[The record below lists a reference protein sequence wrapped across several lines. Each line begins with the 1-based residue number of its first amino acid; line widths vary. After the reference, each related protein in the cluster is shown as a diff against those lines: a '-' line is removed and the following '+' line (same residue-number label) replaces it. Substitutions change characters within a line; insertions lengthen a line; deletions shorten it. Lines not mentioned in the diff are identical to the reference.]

1 MKSASLVLIFG
12 SWFAALDPN
21 NNGCGA
27 AAGTNEGNGA
37 IAPDP
42 AAPATP
48 IDTTGVTLVECG
60 ALGKHAFC
68 DDFSGAMPG
77 KFDTQDVSSGIVAF
91 ENGALVASTQK
102 PSSGTRTIA
111 YLKKP
116 VALEGERFS
125 LSWVETVDDVSY
137 LGKNG
142 TNTNGL
148 TLGDN
153 KFYVALGHGS
163 NGDTITETSLVSGL
177 YIQVHQI
184 QTPIPHGRPVKI
196 TMDVDL
202 DAATV
207 SLSVDGA
214 TVMDREPLKYAPK
227 APQKPT
233 VSAGVLVDNLF
244 GPEPAKAT
252 IDDVTL
258 DVQLAK

>member
-1 MKSASLVLIFG
+1 MKSASLIMILG

-37 IAPDP
+37 TAVDAGD
-42 AAPATP
+42 AASP
-48 IDTTGVTLVECG
+48 IDTTGAALVDCG

-68 DDFSGAMPG
+68 EDFSGAMPG
-77 KFDTQDVSSGIVAF
+77 KFETQDVSTGIVAF

-102 PSSGTRTIA
+102 PPSGTRTVA

-116 VALEGERFS
+116 IPIDGERFS

-142 TNTNGL
+142 TNTNGI

-153 KFYVALGHGS
+153 AYYLALGHGS
-163 NGDTITETSLVSGL
+163 DGDTITETSLAGGL

-184 QTPIPHGRPVKI
+184 QSPIPHGRPVKVAL
-196 TMDVDL
+196 DLDL
-202 DAATV
+202 DAATISV
-207 SLSVDGA
+207 AVDGA

-227 APQKPT
+227 APQRAT
-233 VSAGVLVDNLF
+233 LSAGVLVDNLL
-244 GPEPAKAT
+244 GPEPAKVT

>member
-1 MKSASLVLIFG
+1 MKSASLVLMLG

-21 NNGCGA
+21 NSGCGA
-27 AAGTNEGNGA
+27 AAGTNEANGA
-37 IAPDP
+37 SAPDATAP
-42 AAPATP
+42 AAA
-48 IDTTGVTLVECG
+48 IDTSGVDLVDCG

-77 KFDTQDVSSGIVAF
+77 KFATQDVSTGIVAF
-91 ENGALVASTQK
+91 ENGALFASTQK
-102 PSSGTRTIA
+102 PPSGTRTFA

-116 VALEGERFS
+116 LAIDGARYA
-125 LSWVETVDDVSY
+125 LSWTETVDDSSY

-153 KFYVALGHGS
+153 KYFITLGHGS
-163 NGDTITETSLVSGL
+163 NGDTITETSLEGGL
-177 YIQVHQI
+177 YIQVHQV
-184 QTPIPHGRPVKI
+184 QTTIPHGRAVKI
-196 TMDVDL
+196 KMDL
-202 DAATV
+202 DLTNATV
-207 SLSVDGA
+207 SLDVDGA

-227 APQKPT
+227 APQRPT
-233 VSAGVLVDNLF
+233 ISAGVLVDNIL

-252 IDDVTL
+252 IDDVVF

>member
-1 MKSASLVLIFG
+1 MKSAFALVLG
-12 SWFAALDPN
+12 SLFAALDPN

-27 AAGTNEGNGA
+27 AAGANEGNGA
-37 IAPDP
+37 TAPD
-42 AAPATP
+42 AGEAGVP
-48 IDTTGVTLVECG
+48 IDTAGAALVDCG

-77 KFDTQDVSSGIVAF
+77 KFETQDVQSGIVTF
-91 ENGALVASTQK
+91 ENGALVASTAK
-102 PSSGTRTIA
+102 PASGTRTIA

-116 VALEGERFS
+116 VPTDGERFS
-125 LSWVETVDDVSY
+125 LSWVETVDDISY

-142 TNTNGL
+142 TNTGGL

-153 KFYVALGHGS
+153 KFYIALGHGS
-163 NGDTITETSLVSGL
+163 DNDTITETSLAGGL
-177 YIQVHQI
+177 YIQVHKL

-202 DAATV
+202 DGATV
-207 SLSVDGA
+207 SLSVDGS

-227 APQKPT
+227 APQKAT
-233 VSAGVLVDNLF
+233 VSAGILVDNIL

-252 IDDVTL
+252 IDDVVF
-258 DVQLAK
+258 DVQLSK

>member
-1 MKSASLVLIFG
+1 MKSASLIMILG

-37 IAPDP
+37 SAPD
-42 AAPATP
+42 AGEASAP
-48 IDTTGVTLVECG
+48 IDGAGSALVDCG

-77 KFDTQDVSSGIVAF
+77 KFETQDVSTGLVSF

-102 PSSGTRTIA
+102 PASGTRTIA

-116 VALEGERFS
+116 VPIDGERFS
-125 LSWVETVDDVSY
+125 LSWVETVDDASY

-142 TNTNGL
+142 TNTSGI

-153 KFYVALGHGS
+153 KYYLALGHGS
-163 NGDTITETSLVSGL
+163 DGDTITETSLVSGL
-177 YIQVHQI
+177 YIQVHRI
-184 QTPIPHGRPVKI
+184 QTAIPHGRPVKVS
-196 TMDVDL
+196 MDLDL
-202 DAATV
+202 DAATISV
-207 SLSVDGA
+207 SVDGA
-214 TVMDREPLKYAPK
+214 TVMDREPLTYAPK
-227 APQKPT
+227 APQRAT
-233 VSAGVLVDNLF
+233 LSAGILVDNIL

-252 IDDVTL
+252 IDDVTF